1 MIVGSLRAVSLVLAW
16 SLFLVAS
23 TSDYLGL
30 SKSLVAGMR
39 LVEPTVGQ
47 HWSAHRGLYRVLV
60 QSGFSVAHMPAGSDA
75 EILSA
80 GLLRAW

>member
-1 MIVGSLRAVSLVLAW
+1 MAVLDLQSRSGDCVSRGSRHAVCLCGSSPMIVGSLRAVSLVLAW

-39 LVEPTVGQ
+39 LVELTVG
-47 HWSAHRGLYRVLV
+47 
-60 QSGFSVAHMPAGSDA
+60 
-75 EILSA
+75 
-80 GLLRAW
+80 